1 MKTIEGTYTFAN
13 IFTTNNEVHAI
24 EDYALAQIQMICDQE
39 ASKNCRIRVM
49 PDVHPGK
56 VGPIG
61 LTQTLGDKIILN
73 LVGIDIALLRSTRS
87 LFGFC
92 HIQLVWNHRN
102 CLSVP

>member
-61 LTQTLGDKIILN
+61 LTQTLGDKIILKTN
-73 LVGIDIALLRSTRS
+73 NQQKNVEIDKIYNKK
-87 LFGFC
+87 
-92 HIQLVWNHRN
+92 QLKEQIF
-102 CLSVP
+102 S

>member
-73 LVGIDIALLRSTRS
+73 LVGIDIGCGMTLAQIK
-87 LFGFC
+87 GKK
-92 HIQLVWNHRN
+92 IEYQK
-102 CLSVP
+102 